1 MSNDARLTKNQR
13 REDAREKARVMREE
27 QKKKDRRNK
36 VFLQG
41 GIILGSLAIVAL
53 VTVLIINAIR
63 PAGPGPLNMLSDGLK
78 VGQGFVASTT
88 PALQPGEEP
97 VPNEPDG
104 GDVIDIQMYVD
115 FLCPFCGAFE
125 ATNGE
130 YLAGLVENGGATV
143 EIHPIAILDRAS
155 NGTKYST
162 RASNA
167 FACMANFSPNQAYK
181 FHQLLYANQPEEG
194 TSGLPDEDLI
204 KYTVEAG
211 AENADAVAQCIR
223 DQTFKGWVADARDR
237 ALNNPIPNTDNA
249 TVTGTPTVI
258 VNGQKYPGAV
268 DDAQQFAAFVVSVAG
283 DAFNENNESTPTPTP
298 TPTP

>member
-1 MSNDARLTKNQR
+1 MSNDRLTKNQR

-36 VFLQG
+36 IFIQG
-41 GIILGSLAIVAL
+41 GVILGSLAIIAL
-53 VTVLIINAIR
+53 VAVLIINAIR

-88 PALQPGEEP
+88 PALEPGEDP
-97 VPNEPDG
+97 VPNEADG
-104 GDVIDIQMYVD
+104 GDVIDIQLYVD

-125 ATNGE
+125 QTNGD

-162 RASNA
+162 RAANA

-181 FHQLLYANQPEEG
+181 YHQLLFANQPAEN
-194 TSGLPDEDLI
+194 SAGLADDDLI
-204 KYTVEAG
+204 KYTVDAG
-211 AENADAVAQCIR
+211 AENADKVAQCIR

-237 ALNNPIPNTDNA
+237 ALNLPIPNTDNA

-268 DDAQQFAAFVVSVAG
+268 DDPQQFAAFVVSVAG
-283 DAFNENNESTPTPTP
+283 DAFNQNNESTPTPTP

>member
-1 MSNDARLTKNQR
+1 LSNDRLTKNQR
-13 REDAREKARVMREE
+13 REDAREKARIMREE

-36 VFLQG
+36 IFLQG
-41 GIILGSLAIVAL
+41 GIILGSLAVIAL
-53 VTVLIINAIR
+53 VTVLILNAIR

-78 VGQGFVASTT
+78 VGQGEVASTT
-88 PALQPGEEP
+88 PALQPGADP

-104 GDVIDIQMYVD
+104 GDVIDIQLYVD
-115 FLCPFCGAFE
+115 YLCPFCGAFE

-130 YLAGLVENGGATV
+130 YLSGLLDNGGATI

-162 RASNA
+162 RAANA
-167 FACMANFSPNQAYK
+167 FACMANYSPNQAYA
-181 FHQLLYANQPEEG
+181 FHNLLFANQPAENTAGLTDEE
-194 TSGLPDEDLI
+194 I
-204 KYTVEAG
+204 IAFTVQAE
-211 AENADAVAQCIR
+211 AENADKVAQCIR
-223 DQTFKGWVADARDR
+223 DQEFKGWVADARDR
-237 ALNNPIPNTDNA
+237 ALNLPIPNTDNA

-268 DDAQQFAAFVVSVAG
+268 DDAQQFSAFVVSVAG
-283 DAFNENNESTPTPTP
+283 DAFNQNNEATPTPTP